1 MGNSSSNTISIN
13 LERTN
18 LLYFTGETVSGTV
31 DLNITNEKLE
41 ADEIYIILTGEI
53 GYTTTRTVTRN
64 GRTSRRTQYHN
75 VPFYSAK
82 VIFAQPQPGEKEL
95 IFNHGQYSWP
105 FQIPLTDDYLPPTMN
120 KPQSYPHVRY
130 YLQFVID
137 KPWYKSNTREN
148 RYIMIYPRVNL
159 LQNPQCLLST
169 IFGKQNRKEIILKGT
184 LNKLGYVPGELI
196 HILLEIENP
205 RTVLIKHIDFS
216 LFQSYQIGNNT
227 RGNLIFHTT
236 LPKILNLKDQQIRET
251 FYLLIPSELIPPSYQ
266 FQGRS
271 ERLAFVNIH
280 YFLRCE
286 VKVEGMFTNFDVDI
300 PITLGTE
307 PNPNL
312 NQQQTFN
319 PLLVSYSLNPQQ
331 SMFNDDV
338 SPPSYDSIVQN
349 VK

>member
-1 MGNSSSNTISIN
+1 MGNSSSNAISIN

-18 LLYFTGETVSGTV
+18 SLYFTGETVSGTV
-31 DLNITNEKLE
+31 DLNITNEKVE
-41 ADEIYIILTGEI
+41 ADEIYIMLTGEI
-53 GYTTTRTVTRN
+53 GYTTARTVFKNKR
-64 GRTSRRTQYHN
+64 RSRSHKDHDIT
-75 VPFYSAK
+75 FYSTK
-82 VIFAQPQPGEKEL
+82 FIFAQPQPGETEL
-95 IFNHGQYSWP
+95 VLNHGQYSWS

-120 KPQSYPHVRY
+120 QPQSYPHVRY

-137 KPWYKSNTREN
+137 KPWYKPNIREN

-227 RGNLIFHTT
+227 RGNTIFQTT

-251 FYLLIPSELIPPSYQ
+251 FYLLIPSALIPPSYQ

-271 ERLAFVNIH
+271 ERFAFVNIH

-319 PLLVSYSLNPQQ
+319 PLIVSYSLNPQE

-338 SPPSYDSIVQN
+338 SAPSYDSVVQN